1 MDNTNIPKTT
11 PKDVFLH
18 LFAIVT
24 FYLTVISFITLYIQ
38 YINALFPD
46 ALNFY
51 YNGISQGVRWA
62 TSILVVALPAYLI
75 SNWLL
80 NKDVKVEPL
89 HREIKI
95 RRWLVYLTLFVSA
108 VTVIIDLMVLVYN
121 FLNGELSTRFFLKI
135 IVVLLVAAAV
145 FAYYF
150 WELKSKELNSNLSKI
165 LASIVIAV
173 VLASIVWG
181 FFIVGSPKDQRN
193 RRFDEQRVQALRDI
207 QYQVLDYWQNKN
219 ILPTDLSAL
228 TDSISGFKASV
239 DPETA
244 KTYEYKVIGALTFEL
259 CADFKTDSKDNVD
272 RNGSEIMP
280 IYNMGWSDNWEHKA
294 ERTCFERTIDAE
306 LYKLPG
312 KEIVQ

>member
-18 LFAIVT
+18 LFGIVT

-51 YNGISQGVRWA
+51 YNGISQGIRWS
-62 TSILVVALPAYLI
+62 TSILIIALPAYLI

-80 NKDVKVEPL
+80 NKDIKIDPM

-95 RRWLVYLTLFVSA
+95 RKWLVYLTLFVSA

-135 IVVLLVAAAV
+135 IVVLLVATAV

-150 WELKSKELNSNLSKI
+150 WDLKNKETNTKLPKLLAII
-165 LASIVIAV
+165 LIAV
-173 VLASIVWG
+173 VLASIIWG
-181 FFIVGSPKDQRN
+181 FFIIGTPKDQRN
-193 RRFDEQRVQALRDI
+193 RRFDEQRVQNLRDI
-207 QYQVLDYWQNKN
+207 QYQVLDYWQKKN
-219 ILPTDLSAL
+219 TLPKDLNAL
-228 TDSISGFKASV
+228 TDNISGFKASV
-239 DPETA
+239 DPETQNQ
-244 KTYEYKVIGALTFEL
+244 YEYKIVSNLTFEL
-259 CADFKTDSKDNVD
+259 CANFTTDSKDSVD
-272 RNGSEIMP
+272 QNGSDMMP
-280 IYNMGWSDNWEHKA
+280 IYNMGWGDNWEHRA
-294 ERTCFERTIDAE
+294 EKTCFERTIDPE

-312 KEIVQ
+312 KEVTQ